1 MKKTILALAALAAL
15 GAFSTGAS
23 AQSNV
28 QIYGIVDIGLART
41 DDGAPGGA
49 TSGMS
54 TGNLYGS
61 RLGFK
66 GTEDLG
72 DGLKVNFN
80 LEMGLD
86 PSTGATTAGSTFGR
100 QAWLGMSGGFGTVKA
115 GRMWSPYYTAFFS
128 VDPFGDGLL
137 AGATN
142 LMGGGGYRVSS
153 AINYLT
159 PVMGGF
165 YGDVAY
171 GFGQTAEAPTAG
183 SLYSI
188 KTGYATGPLDVV
200 FAHHNQKN
208 DVGVGGAAK
217 STLLGATYD
226 LKVAKLHVG
235 FDRLTNDTT
244 VGGTVMD
251 QRDGLLGV
259 SVPLGTGTLMATY
272 IRKSDKLTANSDA
285 QQASV
290 GYTYPIS
297 KRTILYTSFSH
308 MSNDAGSRARLAA
321 TAPAGASASSLLFGA
336 THLF

>member
-1 MKKTILALAALAAL
+1 MKKTILALAAL

-28 QIYGIVDIGLART
+28 EIYGLVDIGLARI

-72 DGLKVNFN
+72 DGLNVNFN
-80 LEMGLD
+80 LEMGMD
-86 PSTGATTAGSTFGR
+86 PSTGATTAGGTFGR
-100 QAWLGMSGGFGTVKA
+100 QAWLGASGGFGTVRA
-115 GRMWSPYYTAFFS
+115 GRMWSPYYTTFFNI
-128 VDPFGDGLL
+128 DPFGDGLL

-153 AINYLT
+153 AINYVT

-165 YGDVAY
+165 YGDVTY
-171 GFGQTAEAPTAG
+171 GFGQTSAAPTAG
-183 SLYSI
+183 SLYTI
-188 KTGYATGPLDVV
+188 KTGYAAGPVDVV

-208 DVGVGGAAK
+208 NVGVGGAAK

-226 LKVAKLHVG
+226 FKVVKLHVS
-235 FDRLTNDTT
+235 FDWLTDDTA

-259 SVPLGTGTLMATY
+259 SVPLGVGTLIASY

-285 QQASV
+285 QQMSV
-290 GYTYPIS
+290 GYTHPLS
-297 KRTILYTSFSH
+297 KRTLLYTSFSN

-321 TAPAGASASSLLFGA
+321 TAPAGASASSLLFGVM
-336 THLF
+336 HSF